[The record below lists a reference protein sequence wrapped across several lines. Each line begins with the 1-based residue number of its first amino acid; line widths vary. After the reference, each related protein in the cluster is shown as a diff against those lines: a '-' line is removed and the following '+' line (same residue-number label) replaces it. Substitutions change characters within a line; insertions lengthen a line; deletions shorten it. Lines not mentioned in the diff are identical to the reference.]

1 MYATNC
7 ACTVDFVGMNG
18 FVCVCVCV
26 YECVVFYV
34 WAAPT
39 EPLLLLAAVASFIAA
54 LKSSMYSG

>member
-1 MYATNC
+1 
-7 ACTVDFVGMNG
+7 
-18 FVCVCVCV
+18 V